1 MFLVSRPLNAFQ
13 VHATR
18 NMLGCIRESF
28 KCHREFFAAFSCARW
43 TLNCNAVVAGVV
55 VVTTLL
61 GCSGPSEP
69 QPTLAQ
75 SQAASEEPARNDME
89 DKAWADASRA
99 GTAAAITAYLEHHG
113 SGSHA
118 VQARQRLAALEEKA
132 RKDEERKA
140 WADAFRAGTAA
151 ALNEYLQ
158 HHGSGAHA
166 AEARQRLS
174 VLERLGR
181 WDEEKKAWADASRA
195 GTAPA
200 ISEYLRHHGSGA
212 NAAEARQRL
221 SVLENQARWDKEEK
235 DRADLTRTEAAAAT
249 IEYAQ
254 HQSSGAHAADPGQ
267 RLSMLE
273 EQPRKEVK
281 TLRKRKPLA
290 ISLRSINI
298 RETCRISVDLSGAA
312 PGQRTDDAC
321 LKSEQ
326 LARDEIVK
334 QWTDFLTAERALCI
348 NHKVYLPSYVE
359 WLICLQM
366 QTEVRK
372 LRRQAASSKGDS
384 GAGRW
389 GTPATPIICVTR
401 CSSGAPSR
409 SRQSQNHRPS
419 SPAAMHARA
428 TV

>member
-55 VVTTLL
+55 VVTTLS

-174 VLERLGR
+174 VLERQGR
-181 WDEEKKAWADASRA
+181 WDEEK
-195 GTAPA
+195 
-200 ISEYLRHHGSGA
+200 
-212 NAAEARQRL
+212 
-221 SVLENQARWDKEEK
+221 K
-235 DRADLTRTEAAAAT
+235 DRADLTRTETAAAT

-254 HQSSGAHAADPGQ
+254 HQGSGAHAADPGQ

-401 CSSGAPSR
+401 CSCRAPSR
-409 SRQSQNHRPS
+409 SRQSQ
-419 SPAAMHARA
+419 
-428 TV
+428 